1 MISVAK
7 LDDVIKNMG
16 KRTGY
21 ELIGEK
27 DGCVNGCRCGVSVYT
42 REEYDLTHA
51 GAHDDQEG
59 FFVVPAGVKHCMKC
73 EPDSGFCKVFWFHAA
88 V

>member
-27 DGCVNGCRCGVSVYT
+27 DGCVNMRERMMT
-42 REEYDLTHA
+42 RRASSSLR
-51 GAHDDQEG
+51 GAEG
-59 FFVVPAGVKHCMKC
+59 RW
-73 EPDSGFCKVFWFHAA
+73 SGMMRLC
-88 V
+88 

>member
-51 GAHDDQEG
+51 GAHDD
-59 FFVVPAGVKHCMKC
+59 
-73 EPDSGFCKVFWFHAA
+73 
-88 V
+88 

>member
-42 REEYDLTHA
+42 REEYDLMRERMMTRRA
-51 GAHDDQEG
+51 SSSLRGAEG
-59 FFVVPAGVKHCMKC
+59 RW
-73 EPDSGFCKVFWFHAA
+73 SGMMRLC
-88 V
+88 